1 MQALQLGVLQHAV
14 AERGALALMLQD
26 FLLFYPAALTE
37 VKAGGIQGQTGAR
50 NVRQSCHAV
59 Q

>member
-37 VKAGGIQGQTGAR
+37 VKAGGDPGADR
-50 NVRQSCHAV
+50 CP
-59 Q
+59 